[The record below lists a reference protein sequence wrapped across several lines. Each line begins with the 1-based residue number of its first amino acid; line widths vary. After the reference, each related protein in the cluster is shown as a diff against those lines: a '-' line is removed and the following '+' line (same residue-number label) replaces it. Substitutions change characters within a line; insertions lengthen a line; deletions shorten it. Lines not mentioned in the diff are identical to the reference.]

1 MIIEIPDENSVIKWK
16 NNEKDEWK
24 SAEISD
30 LINAYEERPQG
41 ELISRDAL
49 KEDFN
54 LIASKSATG
63 EWFSIPIKHIKQIID
78 NATSVEQEVYMH
90 GEDYNF
96 FIRGYK
102 EGRKDFERQKG
113 EWITTRTMTHDG
125 NPYCTVCD
133 EENIIRSKFCPN
145 CGADMRKGGKQ

>member
-16 NNEKDEWK
+16 NSDNDEWK

-49 KEDFN
+49 KEEFN

-63 EWFSIPIKHIKQIID
+63 ELSSIPIKHIKQIID
-78 NATSVEQEVYMH
+78 NATPVDISKEVWNKSNELLNKRLSYL
-90 GEDYNF
+90 GRR
-96 FIRGYK
+96 RGKWVKHALGYSCSECDGCPPFYPNDK
-102 EGRKDFERQKG
+102 ENLSDFCQ
-113 EWITTRTMTHDG
+113 
-125 NPYCTVCD
+125 
-133 EENIIRSKFCPN
+133 N
-145 CGADMRKGGKQ
+145 CGADMRGKEE